1 MTNWATGITART
13 PTPGFGRL
21 SDGCDERARPKTGE
35 STTVS
40 AEDYD
45 ALPKTPANYVPL
57 TPLSFLT
64 RTVDLHP
71 DRDALI
77 YGDRRY
83 SWGDVGERTT
93 RLASALANLD
103 IGIGDTVSVMCPN
116 TPEIFEAHFGVP
128 MAGAV
133 LNAINTRL
141 DIDTVAY
148 ILDHSDAK
156 VLITDTA
163 FAETVRPA
171 LAQLAETSPDRNI
184 TVIDIV
190 DPAGPGGERLGDLT
204 YEEFLASG
212 DPSYDWQ
219 MPADEWQAH
228 ALNYTSGSTGT
239 PKGVVY
245 HHRGSYLM
253 SMGTVVGWGLGQP
266 PVYLYTVPLF
276 HCNGWGH
283 AWTMALLGGTTVCI
297 RDISASGVF
306 DAIADN
312 GVTHFGGAPIIL
324 GMLVNAT
331 DDERRNFDHVVN
343 AMTAGAPPPAAIL
356 KAVEAIGFN
365 VMQVY
370 GLTETYGH
378 VSQCEWRDE
387 WNDLDEDA
395 RADKKAWQGVTMP
408 MNEELAVFDAESM
421 EMVPRNGETQGEIMM
436 RGNTVMKGYYK
447 DPEETAKAFAGG
459 WFHSG
464 DGAVWRE
471 NGYIQIKDRLKD
483 VIISGGENV
492 SSVEVENTLY
502 KHPAVLAAG
511 VVAKPD
517 DKWGEVPMAF
527 IELKPD
533 VDPETVS
540 AQDIISFCRDQL
552 AGFKTPKAV
561 EFGELPKTS
570 TGKIQKFI
578 LRERARS

>member
-1 MTNWATGITART
+1 MSVEH
-13 PTPGFGRL
+13 F
-21 SDGCDERARPKTGE
+21 
-35 STTVS
+35 
-40 AEDYD
+40 D

-57 TPLSFLT
+57 SPLSFLT
-64 RTVDLHP
+64 RTVDLNP

-83 SWGDVGERTT
+83 TWADVGERTT
-93 RLASALANLD
+93 RLASALTNL
-103 IGIGDTVSVMCPN
+103 GISVGDTVSIMCPN

-141 DIDTVAY
+141 DVDTVAY

-156 VLITDTA
+156 VLLTDTA
-163 FAETVRPA
+163 LSPTVSAA
-171 LAQLAETSPDRNI
+171 LAKVDRDI
-184 TVIDIV
+184 TVIDI
-190 DPAGPGGERLGDLT
+190 DDSAGPGGERLGSQT
-204 YEEFLASG
+204 YDELLASG
-212 DPSYDWQ
+212 DPSFDWE

-228 ALNYTSGSTGT
+228 ALNYTSGSTGV

-253 SMGTVVGWGLGQP
+253 SMGTVVGWQLSGP
-266 PVYLYTVPLF
+266 PTYLYTVPLF

-297 RDISASGVF
+297 RDISAKGIF
-306 DAIADN
+306 DAIADH

-331 DDERRNFDHVVN
+331 DDERRNFDHTVQ
-343 AMTAGAPPPAAIL
+343 ALTAGAPPPAAIL
-356 KAVEAIGFN
+356 AAIEPLGFN

-378 VSQCEWRDE
+378 VSQCEWREE
-387 WNDLDEDA
+387 WDGLDADG

-408 MNEELAVFDAESM
+408 MNEELAVLDSSTM
-421 EMVPRNGETQGEIMM
+421 SPVPRDGQTQGEIMM

-447 DPEETAKAFAGG
+447 DLDTTKKAFDGG

-464 DGAVWRE
+464 DGAVWHD
-471 NGYIQIKDRLKD
+471 NGYVQIKDRLKD

-511 VVAKPD
+511 VVAKPHE
-517 DKWGEVPMAF
+517 KWGEVPMAF
-527 IELKPD
+527 VELKEGEE
-533 VDPETVS
+533 VTAEELI
-540 AQDIISFCRDQL
+540 AFCREHL
-552 AGFKTPKAV
+552 AGFKTPKEV
-561 EFGELPKTS
+561 EFCELPKTS
-570 TGKIQKFI
+570 TGKIQKFV
-578 LRERARS
+578 LRERARA

>member
-1 MTNWATGITART
+1 MLRVHRWVWASHAA
-13 PTPGFGRL
+13 L
-21 SDGCDERARPKTGE
+21 SRFV
-35 STTVS
+35 TTVTPLRRRHPLS
-40 AEDYD
+40 AEHYD
-45 ALPKTPANYVPL
+45 ALARTEANYVPL
-57 TPLSFLT
+57 TPLSFLK
-64 RTVDLHP
+64 RTVDVFP
-71 DRDALI
+71 ERTAVI

-83 SWGDVGERTT
+83 TWGEVGERTT
-93 RLASALANLD
+93 RFAAALKAVGV
-103 IGIGDTVSVMCPN
+103 GIGDTVSIMCPN

-128 MAGAV
+128 KAGAV

-148 ILDHSDAK
+148 ILGHSDAK
-156 VLITDTA
+156 VLLADTA
-163 FAETVRPA
+163 LSATIGPA
-171 LAQLAETSPDRNI
+171 LDRLDRDI
-184 TVIDIV
+184 TVIDIE
-190 DPAGPGGERLGDLT
+190 DPAGPGGERLGQQT

-212 DPSYDWQ
+212 DPAHDWS
-219 MPADEWQAH
+219 MPDDEWQAL

-253 SMGTVVGWGLGQP
+253 SMGTVTGWGLP
-266 PVYLYTVPLF
+266 ASPRYLYTVPMF

-283 AWTMALLGGTTVCI
+283 AWTMALLAGTVVCI
-297 RDISASGVF
+297 RDISAKRVF
-306 DAIADN
+306 DAIADH
-312 GVTHFGGAPIIL
+312 GVTHFGGAPVVL
-324 GMLVNAT
+324 GMLVNAS
-331 DDERRNFDHVVN
+331 DDERRDFEHTVH

-356 KAVEAIGFN
+356 KAVEAIGFD

-378 VSQCEWRDE
+378 VSQCLWRDE
-387 WNDLDEDA
+387 WDELDDDA
-395 RADKKAWQGVTMP
+395 RADKKSWQGVTMP
-408 MNEELAVFDAESM
+408 MNEALAVFDTDAM
-421 EMVPRNGETQGEIMM
+421 EMVPRDGQTQGEIFV

-447 DPEETAKAFAGG
+447 DQAATDNAFAGG

-464 DGAVWRE
+464 DGAVWRD

-533 VDPETVS
+533 AEAT
-540 AQDIISFCRDQL
+540 AEEIIAFCRDHL
-552 AGFKTPKAV
+552 AGFKTPKVV
-561 EFGELPKTS
+561 EFAELPKTS
-570 TGKIQKFI
+570 TGKIQKFL
-578 LRERARS
+578 LRERARDASGSGLVAEGS

>member
-1 MTNWATGITART
+1 MTENH
-13 PTPGFGRL
+13 F
-21 SDGCDERARPKTGE
+21 E
-35 STTVS
+35 
-40 AEDYD
+40 
-45 ALPKTPANYVPL
+45 ALDKTPANYVPL

-64 RTVDLHP
+64 RTADLHP
-71 DRDALI
+71 DRTAVI

-83 SWGDVGERTT
+83 SWADVGERTT
-93 RLASALANLD
+93 RLASALNDLG
-103 IGIGDTVSVMCPN
+103 IGVGDTVSIICPN
-116 TPEIFEAHFGVP
+116 TPEMFEAHFGVP

-141 DIDTVAY
+141 DVDTVTY

-156 VLITDTA
+156 VLLADTA
-163 FAETVRPA
+163 FSETVEAA
-171 LAQLAETSPDRNI
+171 LARVDRDI
-184 TVIDIV
+184 VVIDID
-190 DPAGPGGERLGDLT
+190 DPAGPSGKRLGDHT
-204 YEEFLASG
+204 YEQFLASG
-212 DPSYDWQ
+212 DPSYSWS

-253 SMGTVVGWGLGQP
+253 SMGTAVGWQLP
-266 PVYLYTVPLF
+266 SAPTYMYTVPMF

-283 AWTMALLGGTTVCI
+283 AWTMALLAGTVVCV
-297 RDISASGVF
+297 RDINARALF
-306 DAIADN
+306 EAIATHK
-312 GVTHFGGAPIIL
+312 VTHFGGAPVVL

-331 DDERRNFDHVVN
+331 DDERREFDHTVH

-356 KAVEAIGFN
+356 KAIEAIGFD

-378 VSQCEWRDE
+378 VSQCTWRDE
-387 WNDLDEDA
+387 WDVLDDDG
-395 RADKKAWQGVTMP
+395 RADKKARQGVTMP
-408 MNEELAVFDAESM
+408 MNEELAVFNTDTM
-421 EMVPRNGETQGEIMM
+421 ERVPRDGETQGEIFI

-447 DPEETAKAFAGG
+447 DPETTEKAFEGG

-464 DGAVWRE
+464 DGAVWHD
-471 NGYIQIKDRLKD
+471 NGYVQIKDRLKD

-511 VVAKPD
+511 VVAKPHE
-517 DKWGEVPMAF
+517 KWGEVPMAF

-533 VDPETVS
+533 CDATAEELM
-540 AQDIISFCRDQL
+540 AFCKEHL
-552 AGFKTPKAV
+552 AGFKTPKAI
-561 EFGELPKTS
+561 EFCELPKTS
-570 TGKIQKFI
+570 TGKIQKFV
-578 LRERARS
+578 LREQARSE

>member
-1 MTNWATGITART
+1 M
-13 PTPGFGRL
+13 
-21 SDGCDERARPKTGE
+21 
-35 STTVS
+35 S
-40 AEDYD
+40 ANHYD

-57 TPLSFLT
+57 SPLSFLT
-64 RTVDLHP
+64 RTVDLNP
-71 DRDALI
+71 DRAALI

-83 SWGDVGERTT
+83 SWGEVGERCT
-93 RLASALANLD
+93 RLASALTKLG
-103 IGIGDTVSVMCPN
+103 IGVGDTVSVMCPN

-156 VLITDTA
+156 VLLTDTA
-163 FAETVRPA
+163 FAPTVRAA
-171 LAQLAETSPDRNI
+171 LAKVDRDI
-184 TVIDIV
+184 TVVDID
-190 DPAGPGGERLGDLT
+190 DPAGPGGERLGDHT
-204 YEEFLASG
+204 YEQFLESG
-212 DPSYDWQ
+212 DPNYDWQ

-228 ALNYTSGSTGT
+228 ALNYTSGSTGV

-253 SMGTVVGWGLGQP
+253 SMGTVVGWQLSGP
-266 PVYLYTVPLF
+266 PTYLYTVPLF

-297 RDISASGVF
+297 RDISAKGIF
-306 DAIADN
+306 DAIADH

-331 DDERRNFDHVVN
+331 DDERRSFDHTVN
-343 AMTAGAPPPAAIL
+343 ALTAGAPPPAAIL

-387 WNDLDEDA
+387 WDNLDPDA

-408 MNEELAVFDAESM
+408 MNEELAILDSETM
-421 EMVPRNGETQGEIMM
+421 QPVPRDGQTQGEIMV

-447 DPEETAKAFAGG
+447 DAETTSKAFDGG

-464 DGAVWRE
+464 DGAVWRD

-527 IELKPD
+527 IELKPGEEATAD
-533 VDPETVS
+533 E
-540 AQDIISFCRDQL
+540 IIAFCREQL

-561 EFGELPKTS
+561 EFCELPKTS
-570 TGKIQKFI
+570 TGKIQKFV
-578 LRERARS
+578 LREQARG

>member
-1 MTNWATGITART
+1 MEFARFS
-13 PTPGFGRL
+13 GDHASSR
-21 SDGCDERARPKTGE
+21 RP
-35 STTVS
+35 VS
-40 AEDYD
+40 AEHYD

-57 TPLSFLT
+57 TPLSFLQ
-64 RTVDLHP
+64 RTVDLYP
-71 DRDALI
+71 DRRAVV
-77 YGDRRY
+77 YGERTY
-83 SWGDVGERTT
+83 SWREVGDRTT
-93 RLASALANLD
+93 RLASALSRLG
-103 IGIGDTVSVMCPN
+103 ITIGDTVSVMSPN
-116 TPEIFEAHFGVP
+116 TPELFEAHFGVA
-128 MAGAV
+128 MAGGV

-141 DIDTVAY
+141 DVDTVAY
-148 ILDHSDAK
+148 ILEHSEAK
-156 VLITDTA
+156 VLLTDTA
-163 FAETVRPA
+163 FADTVAAA
-171 LAQLAETSPDRNI
+171 LSKVDRDI
-184 TVIDIV
+184 TVVDID
-190 DPAGPGGERLGDLT
+190 DPAGPGGTRLGDTT

-212 DPSYDWQ
+212 DPEFEWS
-219 MPADEWQAH
+219 MPSDEWQAH
-228 ALNYTSGSTGT
+228 SLNYTSGSTGV

-253 SMGTVVGWGLGQP
+253 SMGTVTGWGLSEK
-266 PVYLYTVPLF
+266 PVYLYTVPMF

-283 AWTMALLGGTTVCI
+283 AWTMALLAGTIVCI
-297 RDISASGVF
+297 RDITAPAIF
-306 DAIADN
+306 DAIADH

-324 GMLVNAT
+324 GLLVNAPEH
-331 DDERRNFDHVVN
+331 ERRAFSHLVH

-356 KAVEAIGFN
+356 KAVEQLGIE

-378 VSQCEWRDE
+378 VSQCAWRDE
-387 WNDLDEDA
+387 WDVLDPDA
-395 RADKKAWQGVTMP
+395 RAEKKSWQGVTMP
-408 MNEELAVFDAESM
+408 MNEQLAVFNTETM
-421 EMVPRNGETQGEIMM
+421 QVVPRDGQTQGEILM

-447 DPEETAKAFAGG
+447 DPEATEKAFAGG

-517 DKWGEVPMAF
+517 EKWGEVPMAF

-533 VDPETVS
+533 HDATAEEIV
-540 AQDIISFCRDQL
+540 AFCREHL

-570 TGKIQKFI
+570 TGKVQKFV
-578 LRERARS
+578 LRDRANGL

>member
-1 MTNWATGITART
+1 M
-13 PTPGFGRL
+13 
-21 SDGCDERARPKTGE
+21 
-35 STTVS
+35 S
-40 AEDYD
+40 AEHYD
-45 ALPKTPANYVPL
+45 ALAKTPANFVPL
-57 TPLSFLT
+57 TPLSFLK
-64 RTVDLHP
+64 RTVGLYPSDE
-71 DRDALI
+71 AVV

-83 SWGDVGERTT
+83 TWSDVGDRTT
-93 RLASALANLD
+93 RLSSALANVGVGL
-103 IGIGDTVSVMCPN
+103 GDTVSIICPN
-116 TPEIFEAHFGVP
+116 TPELFESHFGIA
-128 MAGAV
+128 MAGGV

-141 DIDTVAY
+141 DVDTIAY

-163 FAETVRPA
+163 FSDTVSKA
-171 LAQLAETSPDRNI
+171 LDKVDREI
-184 TVIDIV
+184 MVVDIV
-190 DPAGPGGERLGDLT
+190 DPAGPGGEQLGDVT
-204 YEEFLASG
+204 YEDFLASG
-212 DPSYDWQ
+212 DPDFAWQ
-219 MPADEWQAH
+219 MPTDEWQAH
-228 ALNYTSGSTGT
+228 ALNYTSGSTGV

-253 SMGTVVGWGLGQP
+253 SMGTVTGWGLGERP
-266 PVYLYTVPLF
+266 TYMYTVPMF

-283 AWTMALLGGTTVCI
+283 AWTMTLLAGTVVCI
-297 RDISASGVF
+297 RDITAKAMY

-312 GVTHFGGAPIIL
+312 GVTHFGGAPVIL
-324 GMLVNAT
+324 ATLVNAA
-331 DDERRNFDHVVN
+331 DEDRRDFDHTVQ

-356 KAVEAIGFN
+356 QAIEPLGFN

-378 VSQCEWRDE
+378 VSQCEWRPE
-387 WNDLDEDA
+387 WEGLDAEG

-408 MNEELAVFDAESM
+408 MNEELAIFDADAM
-421 EMVPRNGETQGEIMM
+421 EPVPQDGETQGEIFI

-447 DPEETAKAFAGG
+447 DQAATDKAFAGG

-464 DGAVWRE
+464 DGAVWHE
-471 NGYIQIKDRLKD
+471 NGYVQIKDRLKD

-517 DKWGEVPMAF
+517 EKWGEVPMAF
-527 IELKPD
+527 IELKPGAD
-533 VDPETVS
+533 ATAEE
-540 AQDIISFCRDQL
+540 IITFCREQL

-578 LRERARS
+578 LREQARD

>member
-1 MTNWATGITART
+1 
-13 PTPGFGRL
+13 
-21 SDGCDERARPKTGE
+21 
-35 STTVS
+35 VS
-40 AEDYD
+40 AEHYD

-71 DRDALI
+71 GRDALI

-93 RLASALANLD
+93 RLASALAALG

-148 ILDHSDAK
+148 ILEHSDAK

-163 FAETVRPA
+163 YSATVGAA
-171 LAQLAETSPDRNI
+171 LAQVDRDI

-190 DPAGPGGERLGDLT
+190 DPAGPGGDRLGEQT
-204 YEEFLASG
+204 YEEFIASG
-212 DPSYDWQ
+212 DPNYAWK
-219 MPADEWQAH
+219 MPEDEWQAH
-228 ALNYTSGSTGT
+228 ALNYTSGSTGK
-239 PKGVVY
+239 PKGVVC

-253 SMGTVVGWGLGQP
+253 SMGTVVGWGLGEP
-266 PVYLYTVPLF
+266 PVYLYLVPMF

-283 AWTMALLGGTTVCI
+283 AWTMALLSGTTVCL
-297 RDISASGVF
+297 RDITAKGVF
-306 DAIADN
+306 DAIADHR
-312 GVTHFGGAPIIL
+312 VTHFGGAPIIL
-324 GMLVNAT
+324 GTLVNAPE
-331 DDERRNFDHVVN
+331 DERRTFDHTVN

-356 KAVEAIGFN
+356 AAIEPMGFN
-365 VMQVY
+365 IMQVY

-378 VSQCEWRDE
+378 VSQCEWREE
-387 WNDLDEDA
+387 WDDLDA
-395 RADKKAWQGVTMP
+395 TGRADKKAWQGVTMP
-408 MNEELAVFDAESM
+408 MNEELAVFDSENM
-421 EMVPRNGETQGEIMM
+421 ELVPRDGETQGEIMM
-436 RGNTVMKGYYK
+436 RGNTIMKGYYK
-447 DPEETAKAFAGG
+447 DQATTDEAFAGG

-471 NGYIQIKDRLKD
+471 NGYVQIKDRLKD

-517 DKWGEVPMAF
+517 AKWGEVPMAF
-527 IELKPD
+527 IELKPGED
-533 VDPETVS
+533 ATADE
-540 AQDIISFCRDQL
+540 IIAFCREHL

-561 EFGELPKTS
+561 EFCELPKTS
-570 TGKIQKFI
+570 TGKIQKFV
-578 LRERARS
+578 LREQARA

>member
-1 MTNWATGITART
+1 MSVN
-13 PTPGFGRL
+13 P
-21 SDGCDERARPKTGE
+21 
-35 STTVS
+35 
-40 AEDYD
+40 YD
-45 ALPKTPANYVPL
+45 ALAKTPANYVPL
-57 TPLSFLT
+57 SPLSFLT

-71 DRDALI
+71 ERTALI

-83 SWGDVGERTT
+83 TWGEVGERTT
-93 RLASALANLD
+93 RLASALTNMG
-103 IGIGDTVSVMCPN
+103 IGVGDTVSIMCPN

-156 VLITDTA
+156 VLLTDTA
-163 FAETVRPA
+163 LSPTVSAA
-171 LAQLAETSPDRNI
+171 LAKVDRDI

-190 DPAGPGGERLGDLT
+190 DAAGPGGESLGSMT
-204 YEEFLASG
+204 YEELLESG
-212 DPSYDWQ
+212 DPNFAWQ
-219 MPADEWQAH
+219 LPADEWQAH
-228 ALNYTSGSTGT
+228 TLNYTSGSTGT

-253 SMGTVVGWGLGQP
+253 SMGTAAAWQLGAA

-283 AWTMALLGGTTVCI
+283 AWTMALVGGTTVCI
-297 RDISASGVF
+297 RDISAANVF
-306 DAIADN
+306 DAIADH

-331 DDERRNFDHVVN
+331 DDERREFDQTVH

-356 KAVEAIGFN
+356 KAVEQIGFD

-378 VSQCEWRDE
+378 VSMCEWRDE
-387 WNDLDEDA
+387 WDELDVDA

-408 MNEELAVFDAESM
+408 MNEELAVFDSETM
-421 EMVPRNGETQGEIMM
+421 EMVPRDGQTQGEIMM

-447 DPEETAKAFAGG
+447 DQATTDEAFAGG

-464 DGAVWRE
+464 DGAVWAE

-517 DKWGEVPMAF
+517 EKWGEVPMAF
-527 IELKPD
+527 IELK
-533 VDPETVS
+533 EGENAT
-540 AQDIISFCRDQL
+540 AEEIIAFCREQL
-552 AGFKTPKAV
+552 AGFKTPKAI

-578 LRERARS
+578 LRERARA

>member
-1 MTNWATGITART
+1 MA
-13 PTPGFGRL
+13 
-21 SDGCDERARPKTGE
+21 
-35 STTVS
+35 

-71 DRDALI
+71 DREAVI

-83 SWGDVGERTT
+83 SWAQVGERCT
-93 RLASALANLD
+93 RLASALTNMG
-103 IGIGDTVSVMCPN
+103 IGVGDTVSIICPN

-141 DIDTVAY
+141 DVDTVAY

-163 FAETVRPA
+163 FSTTVSAA
-171 LAQLAETSPDRNI
+171 LEKVDRDI
-184 TVIDIV
+184 TVIDID
-190 DPAGPGGERLGDLT
+190 DPAGPGGGRLGDQT
-204 YEEFLASG
+204 YEDFLASG
-212 DPSYDWQ
+212 DPHFDWQ
-219 MPADEWQAH
+219 MPTDEWQAH
-228 ALNYTSGSTGT
+228 TLNYTSGSTGV

-253 SMGTVVGWGLGQP
+253 SMGTVVGWGLGEP
-266 PVYLYTVPLF
+266 PVYLYLVPLF

-283 AWTMALLGGTTVCI
+283 AWTMALLSGTTVFI
-297 RDISASGVF
+297 RDITAKRVF

-324 GMLVNAT
+324 GTLVNAPEE
-331 DDERRNFDHVVN
+331 DRRTFDHTVQ

-356 KAVEAIGFN
+356 AAIEPLGFN

-378 VSQCEWRDE
+378 VSQCEWRTEWDE
-387 WNDLDEDA
+387 LDAEG
-395 RADKKAWQGVTMP
+395 RANKKAWQGVTMP
-408 MNEELAVFDAESM
+408 MNEELVIMDAEAM
-421 EMVPRNGETQGEIMM
+421 TPVPRDGETQGEIMM

-447 DPEETAKAFAGG
+447 DPETTEKAFAGG

-464 DGAVWRE
+464 DGAVWRDH
-471 NGYIQIKDRLKD
+471 GYVQIKDRLKD

-517 DKWGEVPMAF
+517 EKWGEVPMAF
-527 IELKPD
+527 IELKPG
-533 VDPETVS
+533 EEAT
-540 AQDIISFCRDQL
+540 AEEIIAFCRESL

-578 LRERARS
+578 LREQARA

>member
-1 MTNWATGITART
+1 M
-13 PTPGFGRL
+13 
-21 SDGCDERARPKTGE
+21 
-35 STTVS
+35 S
-40 AEDYD
+40 AEHFD
-45 ALPKTPANYVPL
+45 ALPQTPANYVPL

-71 DRDALI
+71 ERTALI
-77 YGDRRY
+77 YGERRY
-83 SWGDVGERTT
+83 SWADVGERTT
-93 RLASALANLD
+93 RLASALDSLG

-116 TPEIFEAHFGVP
+116 TPELFEAHFGVA
-128 MAGAV
+128 MAGGV

-141 DIDTVAY
+141 DIDTVSY
-148 ILDHSDAK
+148 ILEHSDAK

-163 FAETVRPA
+163 FSATVSAA
-171 LAQLAETSPDRNI
+171 LANVDREI
-184 TVIDIV
+184 IVVDIV
-190 DPAGPGGERLGDLT
+190 DPVGPGGDRLGKLT

-212 DPSYDWQ
+212 DPAFQWH
-219 MPADEWQAH
+219 MPTNEWQAH
-228 ALNYTSGSTGT
+228 SLNYTSGSTGV

-253 SMGTVVGWGLGQP
+253 SMGTVAGWGLP
-266 PVYLYTVPLF
+266 AKPTYLYTVPMF

-283 AWTMALLGGTTVCI
+283 AWTMTLLAGTVVCI
-297 RDISASGVF
+297 RDITAKGVF
-306 DAIADN
+306 DAIADH
-312 GVTHFGGAPIIL
+312 GVTHFGGAPVIL
-324 GMLVNAT
+324 GMIVNAT
-331 DDERRNFDHVVN
+331 DDERRSFDHTVE

-356 KAVEAIGFN
+356 AAVEPLGFN
-365 VMQVY
+365 VTQVY

-378 VSQCEWRDE
+378 VSQCDWREEWDGLGGDE
-387 WNDLDEDA
+387 
-395 RADKKAWQGVTMP
+395 RAELKSRQGVTMP
-408 MNEELAVFDAESM
+408 MNETLSVFDTTAM
-421 EMVPRNGETQGEIMM
+421 TPVPRDGKTQGEIFM

-447 DPEETAKAFAGG
+447 DPEATAKAFEGG

-464 DGAVWRE
+464 DGAVWHD
-471 NGYIQIKDRLKD
+471 NGYVQIKDRLKD

-511 VVAKPD
+511 VVARPD

-533 VDPETVS
+533 HDTTEAEIV
-540 AQDIISFCRDQL
+540 AFCREHL

-561 EFGELPKTS
+561 EFCELPKTS
-570 TGKIQKFI
+570 TGKIQKFV

>member
-1 MTNWATGITART
+1 MSAEHFDALART
-13 PTPGFGRL
+13 P
-21 SDGCDERARPKTGE
+21 
-35 STTVS
+35 
-40 AEDYD
+40 
-45 ALPKTPANYVPL
+45 ANHVPL
-57 TPLSFLT
+57 TPLSFLL

-71 DRDALI
+71 NDEAVI

-93 RLASALANLD
+93 RLASGLTQLG
-103 IGIGDTVSVMCPN
+103 IGLGDTVSVMSPN
-116 TPEIFEAHFGVP
+116 TPELFEAHFGVS
-128 MAGAV
+128 MAGGV

-141 DIDTVAY
+141 DVDTVSY

-163 FAETVRPA
+163 FSSTVSAA
-171 LAQLAETSPDRNI
+171 LAKVDRDI
-184 TVIDIV
+184 IVIDIS
-190 DPAGPGGERLGDLT
+190 DPAGPGGERLGDQT
-204 YEEFLASG
+204 YEELLESG
-212 DPSYDWQ
+212 DPNFDWQ

-228 ALNYTSGSTGT
+228 SLNYTSGSTGV

-253 SMGTVVGWGLGQP
+253 SMGTVAGWGLHGRP
-266 PVYLYTVPLF
+266 TYLYTVPMF

-283 AWTMALLGGTTVCI
+283 AWTMTLLAGTIVCI
-297 RDISASGVF
+297 RDITASNVF
-306 DAIADN
+306 DAIADH
-312 GVTHFGGAPIIL
+312 GVTHFGGAPVIL
-324 GMLVNAT
+324 SMLVNAT
-331 DDERRNFDHVVN
+331 DDERREFDHTVQ
-343 AMTAGAPPPAAIL
+343 ALTAGAPPPAAIL
-356 KAVEAIGFN
+356 KAIEPMGFN
-365 VMQVY
+365 ILQVY

-387 WNDLDEDA
+387 WEVLNANA
-395 RADKKAWQGVTMP
+395 RSDKKAWQGVTMP
-408 MNEELAVFDAESM
+408 MNEELAVINTETM
-421 EMVPRNGETQGEIMM
+421 EKVPRDGETQGEILV

-447 DPEETAKAFAGG
+447 DPETTAAAFEGG

-464 DGAVWRE
+464 DGAVWHE

-511 VVAKPD
+511 VVARPHE
-517 DKWGEVPMAF
+517 KWGEVPMAF

-533 VDPETVS
+533 HAADE
-540 AQDIISFCRDQL
+540 DEIISFCREHL
-552 AGFKTPKAV
+552 AGFKTPKVV

-578 LRERARS
+578 LREQARASIDG